1 MTSWYPAGHYLEIG
15 EPEPKTAYPDFPQIE
30 VRDIAA
36 ERLHLRRKA
45 FWREARDR
53 ALEPWIMSG
62 VEYDLV
68 EAEIGYVPGRLTLDL
83 QDIPPG
89 IGGWAVWDEPPEPDG
104 GVSCPWVQIDSVE
117 FNNCFQAR
125 ARNRLVGIIRHEV
138 GHTLG
143 FGHGGDGVMAVPRKS
158 NSLSA
163 EEIAVLRQYW
173 FP

>member
-1 MTSWYPAGHYLEIG
+1 MSEWWPAEHFLMLG
-15 EPEPKTAYPDFPQIE
+15 EPEPKLAYPDFPLIE
-30 VRDIAA
+30 VRDIVPKK
-36 ERLHLRRKA
+36 LRRKRKT
-45 FWREARDR
+45 FWRDARDR
-53 ALEPWIMSG
+53 AFEPWINTG
-62 VEYDLV
+62 VKFYLI
-68 EAEIGYVPGRLTLDL
+68 EAEPGYIPGRLTLDL

-104 GVSCPWVQIDSVE
+104 GPSCPWVQIDSVE
-117 FNNCFQAR
+117 FENCFQAK

-143 FGHGGDGVMAVPRKS
+143 FGHGGDGVMAVPRRS

-173 FP
+173 F